1 MTASFISESSL
12 NCDYRYDARD
22 NDGYSCN
29 DDSNDDDGYVN
40 HDIGVD
46 FNDNDY
52 LKKTKKNFSSIFI
65 AI

>member
-1 MTASFISESSL
+1 MTASFTSESSL
-12 NCDYRYDARD
+12 NCDYCYHARD

-29 DDSNDDDGYVN
+29 DDSNDDDDYVN
-40 HDIGVD
+40 HEVGVD

-52 LKKTKKNFSSIFI
+52 LKKTKKNVCSIFI